1 MIARLLQI
9 KTAIIPVKSS
19 RTGLIRANS
28 GGGVALFAIRPKPR
42 LALGRQF
49 ATLVPPNHMNCRLL
63 TAAGM
68 FVSVLSVSAAAP
80 AAPAAGTDTII
91 TQMDFLK
98 IVAAG
103 GIMMYPLALLSV
115 VGVVLVLIY
124 LLSIRRN
131 AVVSDRFMNAA
142 EAMIR
147 KRDYLGLIAYSHTQN
162 ECMARITQKML
173 DFFTKNPIASFADVR
188 EVAEAEGS
196 RQAGM
201 LSSRITYLADIG
213 SIAPM
218 VGLLGTVLGMI
229 KSFVLISGG
238 DSHGVHQMGLASG
251 VAEALITT
259 AAGLMIGIPALA
271 FYSMFRGRVQKYI
284 AELEAA
290 ATHIMALL
298 HAQVER
304 QSPSSYSPSQ
314 RNREDYAMPAPLG
327 AERQDRHGI

>member
-1 MIARLLQI
+1 
-9 KTAIIPVKSS
+9 
-19 RTGLIRANS
+19 
-28 GGGVALFAIRPKPR
+28 
-42 LALGRQF
+42 
-49 ATLVPPNHMNCRLL
+49 MNCRLL
-63 TAAGM
+63 IAAGSFLAILSVTAAAATAPTATATTA
-68 FVSVLSVSAAAP
+68 AAAP
-80 AAPAAGTDTII
+80 VPIEQT
-91 TQMDFLK
+91 DFLN

-115 VGVVLVLIY
+115 IGVVLILLY
-124 LLSIRRN
+124 LLTIRRN

-142 EAMIR
+142 EAMLR
-147 KRDYLGLIAYSHTQN
+147 KRDYLGLIAYSHRQN

-196 RQAGM
+196 RQAGL

-229 KSFVLISGG
+229 KSFVMISAG

-259 AAGLMIGIPALA
+259 AAGLMIGIPALV
-271 FYSMFRGRVQKYI
+271 FYSLFRGRVQKYI

-290 ATHIMALL
+290 ATHLMALL

-304 QSPSSYSPSQ
+304 QAPGAYTPAQ
-314 RNREDYAMPAPLG
+314 RSREDYALHIAAPPH
-327 AERQDRHGI
+327 AERPDIHGI